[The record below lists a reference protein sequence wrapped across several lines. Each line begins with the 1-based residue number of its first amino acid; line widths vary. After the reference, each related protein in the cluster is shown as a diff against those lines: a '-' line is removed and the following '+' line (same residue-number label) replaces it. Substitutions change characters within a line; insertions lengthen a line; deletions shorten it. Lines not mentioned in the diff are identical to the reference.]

1 MAAAGGTEVELG
13 RKVGIKLGLKPG
25 REEWGLDSK
34 GTVVVKTVLRPTE
47 AKKTAKK
54 ILQLFIHV
62 LYLMLFSENT

>member
-34 GTVVVKTVLRPTE
+34 RTVVVKTVLRPTE

-54 ILQLFIHV
+54 KF
-62 LYLMLFSENT
+62 FSYSSMYCI

>member
-1 MAAAGGTEVELG
+1 MAAAGGTEVELV

-34 GTVVVKTVLRPTE
+34 RTVVVKTVLRPTE

-62 LYLMLFSENT
+62 LYFMLFSENT

>member
-34 GTVVVKTVLRPTE
+34 RTVVVKTVLRPTE

-54 ILQLFIHV
+54 SSSVIHPCTV
-62 LYLMLFSENT
+62 FNAF